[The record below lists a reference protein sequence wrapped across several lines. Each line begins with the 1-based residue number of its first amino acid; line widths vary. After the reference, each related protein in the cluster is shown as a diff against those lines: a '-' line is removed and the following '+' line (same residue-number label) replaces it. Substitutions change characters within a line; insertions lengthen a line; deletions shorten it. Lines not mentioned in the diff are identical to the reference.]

1 MKFPEL
7 KGKAI
12 LAPMSGITD
21 IAFRELARKYS
32 SSLTYTEFIHSRAI
46 LNNNKKTSEMLKIS
60 KQEKPSAVQIF
71 GNSENNILQA
81 AKLLESRFDIIDIN
95 CSCPA
100 YKITKTGA
108 GSDLLKYPDKIQSLI
123 KKLVSSI
130 DKPVTIK
137 IRSGI
142 NEKNINALKIAKLAE
157 KAGISSI
164 TLHART
170 QEQGYSGKADWE
182 LIKKLKESI
191 SIPVIGNGDISSPE
205 NFKEMLEFS
214 KADYI
219 MIGRAS
225 IGNPFIF
232 QKIEDYLKTGKYREK
247 SKEEQFEEY
256 LKLAIKYNLP
266 FSQIKAQSVYFT
278 KGMEKSRQLR
288 LKLSKASGI
297 LDVKK
302 LFKPM

>member
-7 KGKAI
+7 KRKAI

-108 GSDLLKYPDKIQSLI
+108 GSDLLKYPDKIQS
-123 KKLVSSI
+123 
-130 DKPVTIK
+130 
-137 IRSGI
+137 
-142 NEKNINALKIAKLAE
+142 
-157 KAGISSI
+157 
-164 TLHART
+164 
-170 QEQGYSGKADWE
+170 